1 MVDKPFGNIRS
12 EPTSATQAKRM
23 FSNDRIKTL
32 VKQQIQKY
40 IEAFFRGTN
49 RPLLKS
55 VSPKSLSYNTDRS
68 FDPDL
73 DPTQKRM
80 QIVRYFNHLKNILPA
95 IIIADSGVQGVP
107 HSIGYLS
114 DAYLTGPEWAGIY
127 PIIRKV
133 NISIIVA
140 SMDIDSTDELS
151 DVLSLMFN
159 ELRNLAGGH
168 YIHGD
173 LNNGESWVIT
183 LPNAPIDL
191 GGRQEATVND
201 DPLDR
206 IHYIE
211 TSFQVMFEDKVKIQK
226 TAQYDTQI
234 TSVTGDPDL
243 RQTLKP
249 IVTLEDLNGNP
260 IANDEVSINQQV
272 CVKIEHY
279 NPNFRVYVSDANL
292 ATISQSGI
300 ITPRR
305 IGNLDIIVDDSTKP
319 ASRRVLTRKSFTIV

>member
-1 MVDKPFGNIRS
+1 MVDKNFGNIRS
-12 EPTSATQAKRM
+12 DPTSATQSKRM

-40 IEAFFRGTN
+40 IESFFRGQH

-95 IIIADSGVQGVP
+95 MIIADSGVQGVP

-114 DAYLTGPEWAGIY
+114 DANLCGPEWSGIY
-127 PIIRKV
+127 PIVRKV
-133 NISIIVA
+133 NINIVIA
-140 SMDIDSTDELS
+140 SMDVDSTDELS
-151 DVLSLMFN
+151 DLTSLMFN

-168 YIHGD
+168 FIHGD
-173 LNNGESWVIT
+173 MNNGESWVIT

-191 GGRQEATVND
+191 GGRQEATIND

-206 IHYIE
+206 IHYVE
-211 TSFQVMFEDKVKIQK
+211 TSFQIMFEDKVQVKK
-226 TAQYDTQI
+226 VAQYDAQFV
-234 TSVTGDPDL
+234 SVTGDPDL

-249 IVTLEDLNGNP
+249 IVSLEDMNGD
-260 IANDEVSINQQV
+260 AVSNDEISINQQV

-279 NPNFRVYVSDANL
+279 NPNFRVYVSNANL
-292 ATISQSGI
+292 ATINQVGV

-305 IGNLDIIVDDSTKP
+305 LGELDIIVDDSTKP
-319 ASRRVLTRKSFTIV
+319 SNKRVLTRKTIKIV